1 MPLYATTLPFFRDR
15 ALTDPPL
22 PQGRWTS
29 AYGSIDGL
37 NRYLIEVERLL
48 RQGDPS
54 GELTK
59 LYTARW
65 AKTRGDSILTHAVFE
80 EYRSLLAYRVSS
92 AIQGVLE
99 VSGDAG
105 PYLLAQ
111 AYHFVEVSR
120 ADRAIGL
127 ERVSGLHSALAR
139 EPARPSSASLLGAPS
154 ATDGNMET

>member
-1 MPLYATTLPFFRDR
+1 MPSYATTLPFFRDR

-99 VSGDAG
+99 VSGDAETG
-105 PYLLAQ
+105 FFSGTPITP
-111 AYHFVEVSR
+111 
-120 ADRAIGL
+120 AIRQQR
-127 ERVSGLHSALAR
+127 RVTAIRQKVWRSSNHAGLAR
-139 EPARPSSASLLGAPS
+139 RQSFA
-154 ATDGNMET
+154 